1 MNVQH
6 TYRIKHKG
14 VESTPHSL
22 ADLRQMWQTGQID
35 HSTEFKRGD
44 STVWLEANDL
54 WTELQLDNLPSAAN
68 ADTAGLAAH
77 PSSTKPGATGN
88 LKPIAPTH
96 VRVTSVRIPFKEV
109 LVLVLKFYLATLLLS
124 LAAVTAWFAL
134 ARYMP

>member
-1 MNVQH
+1 MTIQH

-44 STVWLEANDL
+44 SPVWLEANDL
-54 WTELQLDNLPSAAN
+54 WTELQLDNPQSAAN
-68 ADTAGLAAH
+68 PNTAGLAAH
-77 PSSTKPGATGN
+77 PAAKKPGATGN
-88 LKPIAPTH
+88 LTHIAPTH
-96 VRVTSVRIPFKEV
+96 VRVTSVRVPFKEV
-109 LVLVLKFYLATLLLS
+109 LVLVLKFYLATLLLA
-124 LAAVTAWFAL
+124 LALTAAWLAL